1 MWFMNVLLKI
11 QRNHAVA
18 VEKESIASILNE
30 PIPQAEATWD
40 KEEVEIVEKEAI
52 LPAPIE
58 KEDVGVIGISTSSVP
73 YSHLEEY
80 IYEV

>member
-1 MWFMNVLLKI
+1 MQYVLLKI
-11 QRNHAVA
+11 QRNYAVA